1 MNGFRAVIKKVK
13 QHYKE
18 LFESIKITRASTNE
32 QTSSLLTQIED
43 LKAQLEGNLK
53 VATRSSVKT
62 KVLAPGMYAIDVKP
76 IPHPLKNNRSA
87 HLTYINHLK
96 ESVKTFREIVEEARV
111 VKPLDNALN
120 YACQYTKLSQ
130 ELLEYVI
137 GTCPKSFN
145 ERDNKAPSTPVTR
158 KKQVT
163 FNDKPGTSSSNT
175 QKHEEAVLET
185 KRQTC
190 SDNSLNKTQAPGLE
204 SIRGK
209 NYFSNVG
216 YNGDHRKESR
226 LRKNLI
232 RGFNGSTGKKFAL
245 GELCPLTKL
254 SVQCCSKHMTGNHSK
269 LKNFVEKFIGSSSV
283 RFWDNDHFGAI
294 MGYGDYVIGDS
305 VISRVYYVEG
315 LGHNLFSVRQF
326 CDSDLE
332 VAFRKHSCFVRDI
345 NGVDLLKDDT
355 SISHS
360 LSSSQ
365 VHPPVF
371 PQGVAA
377 GPTIE
382 DTSITQADLHP
393 LVNPVAGE
401 PSSAQSTSG
410 DEEGIDFAEI
420 VCSLLHGRGT
430 YRKFIA
436 FACTTMNMIILPVG
450 DFWQEGSL
458 WAKAGTKGVI
468 MQMGSC
474 GATRGRNVRIRED
487 VTSGS
492 TRFLETRLVSGH
504 QRSKEAW
511 PFNNRGQN
519 TLQCL
524 DVVLKIL

>member
-1 MNGFRAVIKKVK
+1 
-13 QHYKE
+13 
-18 LFESIKITRASTNE
+18 
-32 QTSSLLTQIED
+32 
-43 LKAQLEGNLK
+43 
-53 VATRSSVKT
+53 
-62 KVLAPGMYAIDVKP
+62 
-76 IPHPLKNNRSA
+76 
-87 HLTYINHLK
+87 
-96 ESVKTFREIVEEARV
+96 
-111 VKPLDNALN
+111 
-120 YACQYTKLSQ
+120 
-130 ELLEYVI
+130 
-137 GTCPKSFN
+137 
-145 ERDNKAPSTPVTR
+145 
-158 KKQVT
+158 
-163 FNDKPGTSSSNT
+163 
-175 QKHEEAVLET
+175 
-185 KRQTC
+185 
-190 SDNSLNKTQAPGLE
+190 
-204 SIRGK
+204 
-209 NYFSNVG
+209 
-216 YNGDHRKESR
+216 
-226 LRKNLI
+226 
-232 RGFNGSTGKKFAL
+232 
-245 GELCPLTKL
+245 
-254 SVQCCSKHMTGNHSK
+254 MTGNRSK

-315 LGHNLFSVRQF
+315 LGHILFSVGQF

-345 NGVDLLKDDT
+345 NGADLLKGLAPLPIPWATTYIPPTDKDLEILFQPMFDEYFDQSTDSEPVPTAT
-355 SISHS
+355 SFSVILTSA
-360 LSSSQ
+360 
-365 VHPPVF
+365 HPPVF